1 VRCDLVDVA
10 KSGRLAVKV
19 ISGGMILSAGNLACS
34 AISAMGSIVV
44 ARMLGPADYG
54 VVGIALI
61 YPMMLSGLADL
72 GLSTAITRYASLSDL
87 HGALTALWLRVI
99 ASAAFAMALALLAP
113 YMAASLQRP
122 YLTHMIQLL
131 AIYAFASGA
140 LASVTAFLAGVNR
153 YRDLALI
160 NLVTAVVRVSSSIAL
175 ILAGYGVYGAVWGLS
190 IGYSLAAIYAFVKLA
205 SSASPAPNFA
215 RPALM
220 GVLGYSLPLY
230 VPGLIGIPLSQL
242 YNILRA
248 VYVTDVEVG
257 NFQIASNLLTPIS
270 VATGSLSTALFTTLP
285 QLVNRDYELRNAVN
299 KAARY
304 TAIVIAPI
312 ATALALFSKQVVYV
326 VYGPKYELAPL
337 YLLIMAFS
345 SLLAPFGVVTMYLNI
360 IGATKAT
367 MMLNVIG
374 LAMGLPITWILLV
387 HYGMLGAV
395 VASLVGSALSAALS
409 LIIVERRYGVKVEV
423 SRVVRYW
430 LPPLAA
436 SAPAYTAMC
445 AIRDQWLAL
454 GIGLATYLAS
464 LAALTALAASTKD
477 LVDLADIGGGIK
489 YVGPL
494 INRTLNVVIKVK
506 TMLRAQRWL
515 QRSCRR
521 GARAVQS
528 NRRKT

>member
-1 VRCDLVDVA
+1 VRYDLVDVA

-19 ISGGMILSAGNLACS
+19 ASGGMILSAGNLAYSTIS
-34 AISAMGSIVV
+34 AIGSIVV

-54 VVGIALI
+54 VMGIALI

-72 GLSTAITRYASLSDL
+72 GLSTAIARFASLGDL
-87 HGALTALWLRVI
+87 RGALTALWLRVI
-99 ASAAFAMALALLAP
+99 ASAVFAMALILLAP
-113 YMAASLQRP
+113 YMAASLQRS
-122 YLTHMIQLL
+122 YLTPMIQLL
-131 AIYAFASGA
+131 SIYAFASGA
-140 LASVTAFLAGVNR
+140 LASATAFLAGVNR
-153 YRDLALI
+153 YQDLALI
-160 NLVTAVVRVSSSIAL
+160 NLVAAAARVSLSIAL
-175 ILAGYGVYGAVWGLS
+175 VLAGYGVYGALWGFS
-190 IGYSLAAIYAFVKLA
+190 IGYSLAVIYALVKLVSLA
-205 SSASPAPNFA
+205 GQAPSFA
-215 RPALM
+215 KPVLM

-230 VPGLIGIPLSQL
+230 VPGLIGIPLSQF

-257 NFQIASNLLTPIS
+257 NYQIASNLLAPIS
-270 VATGSLSTALFTTLP
+270 IATSSLSTALFTTLP
-285 QLVNRDYELRNAVN
+285 QLVNRDYELRDAVN

-337 YLLIMAFS
+337 YLSIMAFS

-367 MMLNVIG
+367 MMLNIIS

-387 HYGMLGAV
+387 RYGMLGAV

-409 LIIVERRYGVKVEV
+409 LIIVERRYSVKVEV

-430 LPPLAA
+430 LPSLAA
-436 SAPAYTAMC
+436 SAPAYTAMR

-464 LAALTALAASTKD
+464 LAVLTALAASTED
-477 LVDLADIGGGIK
+477 LVDLADIGGGIR

-494 INRTLNVVIKVK
+494 VNRTLNVVIKVK
-506 TMLRAQRWL
+506 AKLRA
-515 QRSCRR
+515 
-521 GARAVQS
+521 
-528 NRRKT
+528 